1 MRFGMAMND
10 DGLSVLSV
18 DLGGGGRLAGSL
30 NQEEIQY
37 VLGRCEKRIRH
48 VLENHGGRLVRQ
60 AGSNLTAFFSDGGQ
74 ALQAGIDIQHRVADL
89 PRYAGQP
96 LAVRVGVCSGHQTA
110 EARFFS
116 GDGPNPAASLS
127 AMADPAHILLS
138 LPRRLK
144 LLPRLL
150 LAADGGLDLPL
161 SCGKRQ
167 LGICQIAWQDGDPHA
182 VRSMLSDIGR
192 TADCLYLHHRGM
204 AQHVDERQSFL
215 TVGRQ
220 PDSDIVL
227 RDARCSRLHGRI
239 ERRFDHFFFVDRS
252 ANGTYLV
259 LDEQIEI
266 FVHNKEQALFG
277 RGCLY
282 LGAPSSAK
290 GVESIRFQTSP
301 P

>member
-1 MRFGMAMND
+1 MAMNN

-18 DLGGGGRLAGSL
+18 DLGGGEGLSGSL
-30 NQEEIQY
+30 DQGEIQY
-37 VLGRCEKRIRH
+37 VLSRCEKRIRH
-48 VLENHGGRLVRQ
+48 VLENHGGRLVRH
-60 AGSNLTAFFSDGGQ
+60 AGNSLTAFFGDGGQ
-74 ALQAGIDIQHRVADL
+74 ALQSAIDIQHRVAAL

-96 LAVRVGVCSGHQTA
+96 LAVRVGICSGHQA
-110 EARFFS
+110 GEARFFS
-116 GDGPNPAASLS
+116 GEGPNPAASL
-127 AMADPAHILLS
+127 AALADPAHILLS

-144 LLPRLL
+144 LYPRLR

-167 LGICQIAWQDGDPHA
+167 LGICRIAWQDGDPHV
-182 VRSMLSDIGR
+182 VRNILSDLGR
-192 TADCLYLHHRGM
+192 ATDCLHVQHRGV
-204 AQHVDERQSFL
+204 AQHVDEQQSFL

-227 RDARCSRLHGRI
+227 RDSRCSRMHGRI
-239 ERRFDHFFFVDRS
+239 ERRFEHFFFVDRS

-259 LDEQIEI
+259 LDDQIEI

-290 GVESIRFQTSP
+290 GVESIRFQTSSS
-301 P
+301 